1 MGKPH
6 RPTYPES
13 MPEAPQPD
21 PRFNEFVLIQTQ
33 NAGLFLGHIPDP
45 RTGKPTI
52 NPRAARSIIDS
63 LEMIESK
70 TRGNLTTD
78 EARLLDTALRNLRPL
93 YAKITR
99 NPHPSDAQS

>member
-1 MGKPH
+1 M
-6 RPTYPES
+6 PES
-13 MPEAPQPD
+13 PQPD

-63 LEMIESK
+63 LEMIQTK
-70 TRGNLTTD
+70 TRGNLTAEET
-78 EARLLDTALRNLRPL
+78 RLLDTALRNLRPL
-93 YAKITR
+93 YQKITS
-99 NPHPSDAQS
+99 NQPSSDAPS

>member
-1 MGKPH
+1 
-6 RPTYPES
+6 